1 MGSGLL
7 KIMDGEK
14 RMKESE
20 ADLKRTVTDY
30 LEYQQNAGKLL
41 YFRLNAG
48 DFIELRGNT
57 RRRVKGCMAGTS
69 DLEIIKDGKPIF
81 FELKSARGRT
91 SPAQNAFKIL
101 VEEQGASYSI
111 VRSLEELEELLGI

>member
-1 MGSGLL
+1 MN
-7 KIMDGEK
+7 
-14 RMKESE
+14 ESE

-81 FELKSARGRT
+81 IELKSARGRI
-91 SPAQNAFKIL
+91 SPTQNAFKIL

-111 VRSLEELEELLGI
+111 VRSLEELEKILGI

>member
-1 MGSGLL
+1 MA
-7 KIMDGEK
+7 GEK

-81 FELKSARGRT
+81 IELKSAKGKI
-91 SPAQNAFKIL
+91 SPEQNAFKIL

-111 VRSLEELEELLGI
+111 VRSLEELEKILGI